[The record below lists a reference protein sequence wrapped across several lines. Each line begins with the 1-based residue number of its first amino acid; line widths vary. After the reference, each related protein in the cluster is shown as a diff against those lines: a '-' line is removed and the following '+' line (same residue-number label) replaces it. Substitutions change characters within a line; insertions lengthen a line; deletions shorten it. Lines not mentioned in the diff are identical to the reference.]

1 MRYLIVL
8 LGCFFTPFL
17 SAFEETPFAETIR
30 FHSDGINKV
39 GYLSMPRDRAID
51 QSTYLQ
57 VKFALEEY
65 RKEQV
70 CFILLHLNTPG
81 GEVFAATS
89 IAELLQEIDQKD
101 HIPVIAVIDNWALSA
116 GAMLA
121 YSCRF
126 IVVSNQALMGAAEP
140 VMASSSGQMESAPEK
155 MNSALRAEFGAL
167 AKRYGRNPFIA
178 EAMVDKDILLVKRDG
193 EIMRLNE
200 MSSVQQGDEIIS
212 AQGKLLTLDA
222 DELLALHSADFRLPP
237 SGNLFELPFFA
248 SIPQVKELHYE
259 SWKIDFFSFLTHP
272 LVASLLMMGLI
283 LGVYMEMQHP
293 GMGVPGIVALIC
305 LGLVLLSHFSTQAVD
320 WLEIVFVFVGILL
333 LLIEVFIL
341 PGFGVTGILGVLFIL
356 FGVGA
361 LLLPSWESTQ
371 FSWSGEGW
379 NLSAIAFMNRLE
391 WLLGSLLLSSL
402 IILLI
407 AKFLT
412 PRVLARNKMISQET
426 QEGSVA
432 GLEKDQLP
440 LKGAEG
446 RALTPLHPGG
456 KIQIG
461 DQIYD
466 ALSEGELIDRGAKV
480 FVSKIQGCVI
490 FVTKG

>member
-1 MRYLIVL
+1 MHYLIFL
-8 LGCFFTPFL
+8 LGCFLMPFV
-17 SAFEETPFAETIR
+17 SASEEFPLAETIQY
-30 FHSDGINKV
+30 HSDGINKV
-39 GYLSMPRDRAID
+39 GSLSMPRDRPID

-65 RKEQV
+65 KKEQV
-70 CFILLHLNTPG
+70 SFILLHLNTPG

-89 IAELLQEIDQKD
+89 IAELLQEIDQKE

-121 YSCRF
+121 YSCRW
-126 IVVSNQALMGAAEP
+126 IAVSNQALMGAAEP

-155 MNSALRAEFGAL
+155 INSALRAEFGTL
-167 AKRYGRNPFIA
+167 AKNYGRNPLIA
-178 EAMVDKDILLVKRDG
+178 EAMVDKDLIVVKREG
-193 EIMRLNE
+193 EILRLNE
-200 MSSVQQGDEIIS
+200 MSAVKKGDEVIS

-222 DELLALHSADFRLPP
+222 DQLIDLQIADFRLPP

-248 SIPQVKELHYE
+248 SIPQVKELHYG
-259 SWKIDFFSFLTHP
+259 SWKIDFFAFLTNP

-293 GMGVPGIVALIC
+293 GMGVPGIVALTC

-320 WLEIVFVFVGILL
+320 WLEILFVLVGILL
-333 LLIEVFIL
+333 LLIEVLIL
-341 PGFGVTGILGVLFIL
+341 PGFGVTGILGVLLIL

-361 LLLPSWESTQ
+361 LLLPSWGSTQ
-371 FSWSGEGW
+371 FSWNGEGW
-379 NLSAIAFMNRLE
+379 NLSAIAFVNRLE
-391 WLLGSLLLSSL
+391 WLLGSLLLSTL
-402 IILLI
+402 MIMLI
-407 AKFLT
+407 ARFFT
-412 PRVLARNKMISQET
+412 PRFLERNKMILHET

-446 RALTPLHPGG
+446 RAFTSLHPGG

-461 DQIYD
+461 DQIYE

-480 FVSKIQGCVI
+480 LVSKIQGCVI